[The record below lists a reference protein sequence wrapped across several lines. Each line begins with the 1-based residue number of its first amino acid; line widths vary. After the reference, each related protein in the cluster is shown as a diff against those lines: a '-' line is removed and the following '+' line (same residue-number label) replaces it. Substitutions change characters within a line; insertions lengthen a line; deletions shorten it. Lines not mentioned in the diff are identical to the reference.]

1 MVVLKKKIDNTDLLG
16 NKIYM
21 AKKTSK
27 KETISTGAMVA
38 IGAGVAALA
47 AGGYYFFGP
56 EGKKHRGKLKGW
68 MIRMKGE
75 VIEKMEGAKELTQ
88 SVYEQIIDGVAA
100 NYLKD
105 STINASDVRALVSR
119 LKRDWKGISQTV
131 KRAKRSAPKKR
142 AAKKAPAKKK
152 TAAKKK

>member
-1 MVVLKKKIDNTDLLG
+1 MKKN
-16 NKIYM
+16 
-21 AKKTSK
+21 TSK
-27 KETISTGAMVA
+27 KDSISTGTMMA

-56 EGKKHRGKLKGW
+56 EGKKNRGKLKGW
-68 MIRMKGE
+68 MIKMKGE
-75 VIEKMEGAKELTQ
+75 LIEKMENAKELTQ

-119 LKRDWKGISQTV
+119 LKRDWKGISQSV
-131 KRAKRSAPKKR
+131 KRATGKSPKKK

-152 TAAKKK
+152 AAAKKAK